1 MESSSIELC
10 RSKQVV
16 ELNGFPEHTNLSASE
31 LQKKLRACVWFFF
44 FLLAALEQWETSLWR
59 VFQVFIVGKRMEMLV
74 FTNLV
79 IRIVGTLIFFASCTL
94 SKE

>member
-31 LQKKLRACVWFFF
+31 LQKNSELVSGFFF